1 MPTPREMARTM
12 RLRREAR
19 STWATVLRPE
29 TNTFTNKNV
38 VMPPMTQ
45 SGMAEMMPE
54 TLARMPKKMS
64 QHPHATPAL
73 LDAHLVSAMTPL
85 FCEKVVL
92 GMPVPRAARKE
103 QTPSERRPPWMDLSN
118 SSDSTDSS
126 EAS

>member
-1 MPTPREMARTM
+1 
-12 RLRREAR
+12 
-19 STWATVLRPE
+19 
-29 TNTFTNKNV
+29 
-38 VMPPMTQ
+38 
-45 SGMAEMMPE
+45 MMPE
-54 TLARMPKKMS
+54 TLARTPKKMS
-64 QHPHATPAL
+64 QMPQATPAL